1 MKQVILATLTASAVA
16 TLSAWTEAETNA
28 VGNALAELTA
38 LSSGGDE
45 PPLPPDDPTANEP
58 LDEPYPTFESLF
70 DADMACASGWTA
82 AEKRAAFFYYLG
94 TITNLVSDGSFTGNV
109 WHADAAFAFCRVKGC
124 SESLPS
130 ALGVLVSP
138 NMPPSIELEASHIF
152 GMFAVPS
159 EQMNM
164 AVASMTA
171 NTNCLKESHS
181 RANIYADY
189 CGKLAQAYDAG
200 HTNLARTGASI
211 LYRNL
216 RGHDGAKSLDVL
228 LQKTFLRY
236 STSSNRLHLAQ
247 IALASDPSEE
257 WTSGYFA
264 NITNQLINA
273 AQPLP
278 AVDGL

>member
-28 VGNALAELTA
+28 VGGALAELTT

-45 PPLPPDDPTANEP
+45 PPLPPDDPAANEP

-70 DADMACASGWTA
+70 NADIACASGWTA
-82 AEKRAAFFYYLG
+82 AEKRAAFFHYLE
-94 TITNLVSDGSFTGNV
+94 TVTNLVSDGSFTGNV
-109 WHADAAFAFCRVKGC
+109 WHADAAFAFCRMKGC
-124 SESLPS
+124 AEALPG
-130 ALGVLVSP
+130 AIGVLVSP
-138 NMPPSIELEASHIF
+138 NMPPSTALEASHIF

-159 EQMNM
+159 EQINM
-164 AVASMTA
+164 VVASMTA
-171 NTNCLKESHS
+171 NTNCLKGLHS

-189 CGKLAQAYDAG
+189 CGKLAQAYDLG

-216 RGHDGAKSLDVL
+216 RGHDGAKALDVL
-228 LQKTFLRY
+228 LLKTFQRY

-247 IALASDPSEE
+247 IALASDPNEE
-257 WTSGYFA
+257 WTGGYFA
-264 NITNQLINA
+264 NITNLLMNA